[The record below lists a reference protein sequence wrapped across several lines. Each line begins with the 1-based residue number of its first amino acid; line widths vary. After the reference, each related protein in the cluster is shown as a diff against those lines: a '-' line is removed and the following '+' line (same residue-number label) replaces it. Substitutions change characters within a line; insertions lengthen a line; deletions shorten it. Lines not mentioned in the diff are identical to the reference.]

1 MKCVSKCHLG
11 TEKQATFTKMSNFLT
26 LYQLILVTYE
36 YGYDL
41 PSSQMMLAIVAFDVR

>member
-1 MKCVSKCHLG
+1 MKSEARCHMG
-11 TEKQATFTKMSNFLT
+11 TEKQMIFTKMRNFLT

-41 PSSQMMLAIVAFDVR
+41 TR